1 VTTGKQAQM
10 LAQSAGPKRAEFE
23 RQALVHVDA
32 LYGAAYRLTRNP
44 RDAEDLVQ
52 DSLLRA
58 YRFWDSFEQDSNC
71 KAWLLRIVT
80 NTFINEYQRKK
91 RTREVLDAATAEQ
104 DATDGILVHADAG
117 ARQSPERMLLDRSV
131 SDDVQRALEALP
143 DDFRTAVVLCDV
155 QGLSYKEIAEI
166 MQTPVGT
173 VMSRLFRGRKLL
185 AAALRDFAVA
195 EGYVR
200 DQAPTAASAGSA
212 GARSTPEGSAQSIDK
227 PIDLE
232 SYRREKTSKN
242 EGSR

>member
-1 VTTGKQAQM
+1 MQA
-10 LAQSAGPKRAEFE
+10 APNKRAEFE
-23 RQALVHVDA
+23 RQALVHTDA
-32 LYGAAYRLTRNP
+32 LYGAAYRLTRNA

-91 RTREVLDAATAEQ
+91 RSREVLDAATAEQ
-104 DATDGILVHADAG
+104 DATDGVLVHADATD
-117 ARQSPERMLLDRSV
+117 RQSPERAMLDKSV
-131 SDDVQRALEALP
+131 SDDVQKALDALP

-166 MQTPVGT
+166 MGTPVGT

-185 AAALRDFAVA
+185 AAALREFAVNQ
-195 EGYVR
+195 GYVR
-200 DQAPTAASAGSA
+200 DAGPATEPAAAH
-212 GARSTPEGSAQSIDK
+212 DK
-227 PIDLE
+227 TIDLE
-232 SYRREKTSKN
+232 TYRAQKKAR
-242 EGSR
+242 EGSQ

>member
-1 VTTGKQAQM
+1 M
-10 LAQSAGPKRAEFE
+10 LAVKHKRSEFE

-58 YRFWDSFEQDSNC
+58 YRFWDSFQQDSNC

-91 RTREVLDAATAEQ
+91 RSREILDAASAEQ
-104 DATDGILVHADAG
+104 DATDGVLVHADAHD
-117 ARQSPERMLLDRSV
+117 RLSPERALVERSV
-131 SDDVQRALEALP
+131 SDDVQRALDQLP
-143 DDFRTAVVLCDV
+143 DDFRTAVILCDM
-155 QGLSYKEIAEI
+155 QGLSYKEIADI
-166 MQTPVGT
+166 MECPVGT

-185 AAALRDFAVA
+185 AQSLRSFAEQ
-195 EGYVR
+195 EGYVKK
-200 DQAPTAASAGSA
+200 
-212 GARSTPEGSAQSIDK
+212 PESKPDH

-232 SYRREKTSKN
+232 KYRAEKKAR
-242 EGSR
+242 EGSQ

>member
-1 VTTGKQAQM
+1 M
-10 LAQSAGPKRAEFE
+10 LAVREKRAEFE
-23 RQALVHVDA
+23 RQALVHTDA
-32 LYGAAYRLTRNP
+32 LFGAAYRLTRNA

-58 YRFWDSFEQDSNC
+58 YRFWESFEQDSNC

-80 NTFINEYQRKK
+80 NTFINEYQRRK
-91 RTREVLDAATAEQ
+91 RSREVLDAASAEQ
-104 DATDGILVHADAG
+104 DATDGVLMHAG
-117 ARQSPERMLLDRSV
+117 ATERQSPERTLLERSV
-131 SDDVQRALEALP
+131 SDDVQRALDSLP

-155 QGLSYKEIAEI
+155 QGLSYKEIADI

-185 AAALRDFAVA
+185 AAALREFAIA

-200 DQAPTAASAGSA
+200 TE
-212 GARSTPEGSAQSIDK
+212 TPELAETKDGRREARQATGESPEAREPKDE

-232 SYRREKTSKN
+232 KYRATRSVR
-242 EGSR
+242 EGSQS

>member
-1 VTTGKQAQM
+1 M
-10 LAQSAGPKRAEFE
+10 LAAREKRAEFE
-23 RQALVHVDA
+23 RQALVHTDS
-32 LYGAAYRLTRNP
+32 LYGAAYRLTRNA

-52 DSLLRA
+52 DALLRA

-91 RTREVLDAATAEQ
+91 RSREVLDQASAEQ
-104 DATDGILVHADAG
+104 EATDGVLVHADAG
-117 ARQSPERMLLDRSV
+117 DRQTPERVLLDRSV
-131 SDDVQRALEALP
+131 SDDVQRALDALP

-185 AAALRDFAVA
+185 AATLREFAQA
-195 EGYVR
+195 EGYVSA
-200 DQAPTAASAGSA
+200 DQP
-212 GARSTPEGSAQSIDK
+212 GADRSSDREEKT
-227 PIDLE
+227 IDLE
-232 SYRREKTSKN
+232 KYRA
-242 EGSR
+242 SRTAHKGQR

>member
-1 VTTGKQAQM
+1 M
-10 LAQSAGPKRAEFE
+10 LAAQSTKRAEFE

-52 DSLLRA
+52 DALLRA
-58 YRFWDSFEQDSNC
+58 FRFWDSFEQDSNC

-91 RTREVLDAATAEQ
+91 RSREVLDAATAEQ
-104 DATDGILVHADAG
+104 EATDGVLVHADATVQ
-117 ARQSPERMLLDRSV
+117 RNPERTLLDRSV

-166 MQTPVGT
+166 MGTPVGT

-185 AAALRDFAVA
+185 AAALKDFALA

-200 DQAPTAASAGSA
+200 ESEPSPAPSSEDQPPSKAAVA
-212 GARSTPEGSAQSIDK
+212 
-227 PIDLE
+227 IDLDA
-232 SYRREKTSKN
+232 YRAARAAKGGK
-242 EGSR
+242 